1 MHRNAGGL
9 LKISVL
15 DASNYFKGLLLLIR
29 KDRKVSQSE
38 TDLMKRIGKT
48 LGFEKEF
55 CDDAIRD
62 ILLNR
67 YIDDTPPDFSTR
79 ALAVKFIKDGFSL
92 AFADNEFDPLEG
104 EWLRF
109 TAERNGI
116 EPELFSSEQEY
127 AASRKTFPVHLE
139 VDDLTVV

>member
-1 MHRNAGGL
+1 M
-9 LKISVL
+9 KISVL

-29 KDRKVSQSE
+29 KDRKVSESE
-38 TDLMKRIGKT
+38 SDLMKRIGKT

-55 CDDAIRD
+55 CDGAVRD
-62 ILLNR
+62 ILANT

-79 ALAVKFIKDGFSL
+79 ELAVKFIKDGFSI
-92 AFADNEFDPLEG
+92 AFADNEFDPSEE
-104 EWLRF
+104 EWLRS

-116 EPELFSSEQEY
+116 EPELFSREQEH
-127 AASRKTFPVHLE
+127 ATRRKTFPAHLE

>member
-1 MHRNAGGL
+1 M
-9 LKISVL
+9 KISVL

-38 TDLMKRIGKT
+38 SDLMKRIGKT

-62 ILLNR
+62 ILANQ

-79 ALAVKFIKDGFSL
+79 ELAVKFIKDGFSL
-92 AFADNEFDPLEG
+92 AFADNEFDPSEE
-104 EWLRF
+104 EWLRI

-116 EPELFSSEQEY
+116 EPELFSREQEH
-127 AASRKTFPVHLE
+127 AANRTPFTVHLE

>member
-1 MHRNAGGL
+1 MRGRVM
-9 LKISVL
+9 KISVL

-38 TDLMKRIGKT
+38 SDLMKRIGKT

-62 ILLNR
+62 ILANR

-79 ALAVKFIKDGFSL
+79 ELAVKFIKDGFSL
-92 AFADNEFDPLEG
+92 AFADNEFDPSEE
-104 EWLRF
+104 EWLRS

-116 EPELFSSEQEY
+116 EPELFSREQET
-127 AASRKTFPVHLE
+127 AAGRKTLPVHLE
-139 VDDLTVV
+139 VDDLTVM